1 MPTELSPTGLTIASV
16 QDIVDGIVTDLQS
29 IYGADINVDSN
40 SPDGQLINIFAQAAG
55 DILEV
60 LLDVYNSFSP
70 DSAYGQVLD
79 QRVAINGI
87 ARRQGTYTTTP
98 VTITVNQAITLPG
111 LDQTTVTPFTIA
123 DNAGNQFQLVTSHVF
138 SASGSASLTFQAFAI
153 GPTEVTA
160 NTITNAVTTILGVT
174 AINNPTT
181 VGTSVGIAEETDAQ
195 LRVRRIQS
203 FALAS
208 TGPAD
213 AVSAALLAIP
223 DVTDA
228 FVVENAT
235 SSEVAGTPANSIW
248 CIVTGGTDAEI
259 AQAIY
264 AKKGLGCGQR
274 GGNSFIVARPNGT
287 SFTALWDTSI
297 SQPLYVKCTIN
308 PRTAGQ
314 AFDTA
319 LLETE
324 LATMLLYKLGDA
336 PTVGDVVNAMLT
348 LAPTGY
354 LTDIGVS
361 ANGSDFF
368 DVVQPTTAQY
378 YYTTL
383 AANVTISS

>member
-16 QDIVDGIVTDLQS
+16 QEIVDGIVTDLQS
-29 IYGADINVDSN
+29 IYGSDINVDSN
-40 SPDGQLINIFAQAAG
+40 SPDGQLINIFAQACE

-60 LLDVYNSFSP
+60 LMDTYNSFSP

-111 LDQTTVTPFTIA
+111 LDQTTVTPYTIA

-138 SASGSASLTFQAFAI
+138 SVSGSASLTFKAVAI

-160 NTITNAVTTILGVT
+160 NTITNAVTTVLGVT
-174 AINNPTT
+174 VINNPSTT
-181 VGTSVGIAEETDAQ
+181 GTNVGIAEETDAQ

-203 FALAS
+203 FALAA

-213 AVSAALLAIP
+213 AVSAALLAIA

-235 SSEVAGTPANSIW
+235 SSEVSGTPANSIW
-248 CIVTGGTDAEI
+248 CIVTGGTAAEI

-274 GGNSFIVARPNGT
+274 GNNSFVIARPNGT

-308 PRTAGQ
+308 PRAAGQ
-314 AFDTA
+314 SFDTS

-324 LATMLLYKLGDA
+324 LAAMLLYKLGDA

-361 ANGSDFF
+361 SNGTDFF

-378 YYTTL
+378 YYVTL